1 MEDDSPIE
9 YESEVEE
16 DVGISEDPTVEDNA
30 ANEVTVSL
38 PPLRIEELA
47 AQLLLDGNKC
57 FNLTVEDERLI
68 VGLSCNKKKY
78 GKSKE
83 GIEKRF
89 FETLEQ
95 YGNEEIKS
103 LLTVAT
109 PDVGMLPE
117 RRFYT
122 LLHGPMTEQKR
133 IILGKCLLTV
143 MFWDPTFLP
152 V

>member
-1 MEDDSPIE
+1 M
-9 YESEVEE
+9 
-16 DVGISEDPTVEDNA
+16 
-30 ANEVTVSL
+30 
-38 PPLRIEELA
+38 A
-47 AQLLLDGNKC
+47 AQLLVDGNKC
-57 FNLTVEDERLI
+57 FNLSADDERLI

-95 YGNEEIKS
+95 YGNKEIKS

-117 RRFYT
+117 RHFYT
-122 LLHGPMTEQKR
+122 LLRGPMTEQK
-133 IILGKCLLTV
+133 
-143 MFWDPTFLP
+143 
-152 V
+152 